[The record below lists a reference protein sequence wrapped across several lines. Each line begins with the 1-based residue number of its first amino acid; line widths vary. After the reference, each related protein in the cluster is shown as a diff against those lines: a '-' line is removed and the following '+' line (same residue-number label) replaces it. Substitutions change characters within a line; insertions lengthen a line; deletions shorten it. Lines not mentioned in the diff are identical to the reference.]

1 LVTLN
6 ESAELVEK
14 FRMASFQPLEQSPRI
29 MKADADPG
37 MLGKESEEW
46 RVGFPGCSLK
56 DVVEVPHWLVRVDDQ
71 GQ

>member
-1 LVTLN
+1 M
-6 ESAELVEK
+6 E
-14 FRMASFQPLEQSPRI
+14 
-29 MKADADPG
+29 ADADPR

-56 DVVEVPHWLVRVDDQ
+56 DVVEVPHRLVRVDDQ